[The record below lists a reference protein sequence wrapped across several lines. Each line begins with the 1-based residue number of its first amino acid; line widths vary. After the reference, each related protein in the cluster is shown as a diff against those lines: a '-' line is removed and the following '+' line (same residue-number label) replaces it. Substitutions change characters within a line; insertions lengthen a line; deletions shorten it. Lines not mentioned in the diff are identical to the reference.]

1 MRGERG
7 ARPPQTAAGNM
18 SAMLAFVLSSLLAL
32 PSQSA
37 PAGSDMVGAW
47 QHVKDDG
54 TIGTLIVTDTH
65 FSIAWY
71 RVKPAKFVSTEG
83 GTWSRTD
90 EGVRVTYEYDTAAPD
105 HVGTARTIPFTKT
118 ADQLTAAGMAW
129 KRLDSGTPGA
139 LEGAWLMTGRKRDG
153 AISTR
158 KPGARRTMKILSGTR
173 FQWIAYNVE
182 TKEFFG
188 SGGGTYSTV
197 DGKYTENI
205 EFFSRDDAKAGRSLE
220 FQYDMVED
228 AWHHIGKSTAGEA
241 MHEVWNRRE
250 KLGI

>member
-1 MRGERG
+1 
-7 ARPPQTAAGNM
+7 
-18 SAMLAFVLSSLLAL
+18 MLALVLTSILAF
-32 PSQSA
+32 A
-37 PAGSDMVGAW
+37 PPDAAPNDLTGAW
-47 QHVKDDG
+47 KHVRDDG
-54 TIGTLIVTDTH
+54 ATGVWIVTGDH

-71 RVKPAKFVSTEG
+71 KSDPAKFLSTEG
-83 GTWSRTD
+83 GSWSKSDT
-90 EGVRVTYEYDTAAPD
+90 GISLTYEFDTATPAR
-105 HVGTARTIPFTKT
+105 VGTSRTIPLKASGDRMT
-118 ADQLTAAGMAW
+118 ADGATWTRIDKGV
-129 KRLDSGTPGA
+129 PGA

-153 AISTR
+153 EITTR

-182 TKEFFG
+182 TREFFG

-205 EFFSRDDAKAGRSLE
+205 EFFSRDDARSGRSLE
-220 FQYDMVED
+220 FQYDMVEE
-228 AWHHIGKSTAGEA
+228 AWHHIGKSTAGEP